1 MRNTRWLRYGLASII
16 VAGTG
21 LGATLTACGD
31 DDSAGSS
38 SGNVPDAKA
47 ATRTSET
54 RAARRTPPMGPQADH
69 RQVTSSTPP
78 PTWAPTRP

>member
-47 ATRTSET
+47 GDSNV
-54 RAARRTPPMGPQADH
+54 GD
-69 RQVTSSTPP
+69 TSST
-78 PTWAPTRP
+78 TDAADGAPSRPSPR